1 MSTRAVGELLQ
12 GKDDQVHTVSPEASV
27 QEALELMVAQG
38 ISSLPVTR
46 GGTLVGIVSERD
58 YIRKAVPR
66 RIVPWEVR
74 VQEIMTQEVIC
85 VRRDNTIQDCMER
98 MTSNRIRHL
107 PVVEGDTL
115 IGMLSISDI
124 VRALRPARIDFPD
137 PPRRG

>member
-1 MSTRAVGELLQ
+1 MSTRTVGELLQ
-12 GKDDQVHTVSPEASV
+12 GKDDQVYTVSPEASV
-27 QEALELMVAQG
+27 QEALELMVAKG

-74 VQEIMTQEVIC
+74 VQEIMTQAVIC
-85 VRRDNTIQDCMER
+85 VTRNDTIRDCMER

-124 VRALRPARIDFPD
+124 LRALRPARIDFPD